1 MITSIILVGLGTC
14 LGGAV
19 AITLTSPKENEINQR
34 LEDAK
39 KEGMAI
45 TRNELNNIIKQKDLE
60 INQLKQL
67 KNTIEIEEI

>member
-19 AITLTSPKENEINQR
+19 AIALTSPKENEINQR
-34 LEDAK
+34 IEDAK
-39 KEGMAI
+39 KEGIAT
-45 TRNELNNIIKQKDLE
+45 TRNELNNIISKKDLE